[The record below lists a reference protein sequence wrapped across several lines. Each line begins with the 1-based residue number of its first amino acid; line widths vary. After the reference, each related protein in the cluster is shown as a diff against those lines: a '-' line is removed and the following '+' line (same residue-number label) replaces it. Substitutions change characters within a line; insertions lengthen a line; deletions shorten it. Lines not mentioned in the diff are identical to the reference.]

1 MARSA
6 KVPRPEH
13 WTGGSGLEDFGIP
26 GLAPPRPAPPPSPS
40 PVSLSVGSIASS
52 ADSDSEDGAVLSS
65 LRKRG
70 RGVGSGGRAPRAQTL
85 ATTKKRKQ
93 QQQLGIG
100 AFLVPAAEAGRR
112 EGPKAGSG
120 GGAASGRGADERPPL
135 RVLNHNP
142 GGGGGAGGP
151 AAMASDSADRHQAG
165 EGAEGGGASAA
176 DPTGAGVEDD
186 IEEGEEG
193 EGKGSSPAP
202 TAAFRR
208 FGLLPAC
215 ISASRLRSAGT
226 GAAAGETSGDGG
238 GSALGEEDAR
248 RPSDAD
254 GAAAAPGAGGHLL
267 SELFRRSSIPAGSGG
282 RVRRG
287 GGRGGPTGLL
297 RRCGNSARMWG
308 ESDSVGLYLGMG
320 LGIEAMEFDRQGVLL
335 ASADSGGFIRIYDFD
350 EVTAADIVVRRRR
363 CRGGCGGGGGGGG
376 DLPFADHPVG
386 ERAAVQPVMLFRA
399 GARAASAVSLVRW
412 NPHDQDQ
419 LAVCFL

>member
-6 KVPRPEH
+6 KMPRPEH

-142 GGGGGAGGP
+142 GGGGGAG
-151 AAMASDSADRHQAG
+151 AMASDSADRHQAG

-215 ISASRLRSAGT
+215 ISACVPRGPALPRGRP
-226 GAAAGETSGDGG
+226 AATAEAPPSGK
-238 GSALGEEDAR
+238 R
-248 RPSDAD
+248 T
-254 GAAAAPGAGGHLL
+254 
-267 SELFRRSSIPAGSGG
+267 PA
-282 RVRRG
+282 VHPT
-287 GGRGGPTGLL
+287 PTGLPPH
-297 RRCGNSARMWG
+297 
-308 ESDSVGLYLGMG
+308 
-320 LGIEAMEFDRQGVLL
+320 L
-335 ASADSGGFIRIYDFD
+335 APGGTSFPSCFAGRPFRP
-350 EVTAADIVVRRRR
+350 VPAA
-363 CRGGCGGGGGGGG
+363 GCDAAGGGGVQRACC
-376 DLPFADHPVG
+376 D
-386 ERAAVQPVMLFRA
+386 AAVTRPGC
-399 GARAASAVSLVRW
+399 GASPTRLASTSGWAW
-412 NPHDQDQ
+412 G
-419 LAVCFL
+419 